1 MRRTTLTAA
10 LGLAIV
16 LAGCSADGSGTG
28 STADDTA
35 GGTTSNTQDN
45 GSSTEGT
52 DGGQATQAAPMDDPV
67 CAAFFQTGPVTLAER
82 AVKDRD
88 VLAAGE
94 TLDPAS
100 WGEISL
106 LNQRIVELGGQA
118 QGDQAALLE
127 RINAPFAEA
136 TDAVLNDKDQ
146 SPTDAEITVP
156 QIDVSDA
163 AAAQDEL
170 ESACAG

>member
-16 LAGCSADGSGTG
+16 LAGCSTDGSGDG
-28 STADDTA
+28 STA
-35 GGTTSNTQDN
+35 GGTTSTTEDS

-52 DGGQATQAAPMDDPV
+52 DGGQATEAAAMDDPV
-67 CAAFFQTGPVTLAER
+67 CAGFFQTGPVTLAER
-82 AVKDRD
+82 AQKDRD

-106 LNQRIVELGGQA
+106 LNQRIAELGAQA
-118 QGDQAALLE
+118 EGDQATLLE
-127 RINAPFAEA
+127 RINAPFVEA
-136 TDAVLNDKDQ
+136 TDAVLSDEDQ

-156 QIDVSDA
+156 EIDVTDSG
-163 AAAQDEL
+163 AAQDEL